1 MAIFHRVCSELLSE
15 RSARDGGVQTVFH
28 CPTFLPS
35 LPVMEQA
42 EIALKFPVS
51 AALIA
56 EHDTAQAL
64 AKTSDR
70 LLTVQ
75 QS

>member
-28 CPTFLPS
+28 CPTFLSS
-35 LPVMEQA
+35 LSVMEQA

-51 AALIA
+51 AAFIA
-56 EHDTAQAL
+56 SVWKATAGTC
-64 AKTSDR
+64 KDK
-70 LLTVQ
+70 
-75 QS
+75 